1 MVDDGLFAHL
11 QSQHGCMLCQYKLK
25 KQILL
30 IDEMSVP
37 FKKKWY
43 VWGDDNDGTNCFNA
57 DSRNETLVFLLAL

>member
-1 MVDDGLFAHL
+1 M
-11 QSQHGCMLCQYKLK
+11 
-25 KQILL
+25 